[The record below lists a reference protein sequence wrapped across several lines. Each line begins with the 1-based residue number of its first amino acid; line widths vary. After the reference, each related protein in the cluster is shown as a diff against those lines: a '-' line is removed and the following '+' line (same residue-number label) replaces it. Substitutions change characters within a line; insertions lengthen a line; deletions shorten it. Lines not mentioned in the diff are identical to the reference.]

1 MDIRNGNILAYLCAT
16 ILLCSQNVIASE
28 DNYLNLLEAEAE
40 SSRLDS
46 GEKDNKRRS
55 KHHVAINVEN
65 KDWLGE
71 CGSIDGVLPSNIGQ
85 EKFSSY
91 LEQCSMTTFS
101 LYRRLDSDSQQSVYK
116 SYASTVSLKVSE
128 LRKKIFKRY

>member
-28 DNYLNLLEAEAE
+28 DNYLSLLEAEAE
-40 SSRLDS
+40 NSRLDS
-46 GEKDNKRRS
+46 GESDN

-71 CGSIDGVLPSNIGQ
+71 CGSIDDVLPSNIGQ
-85 EKFSSY
+85 EEFSSY

-116 SYASTVSLKVSE
+116 SYVSTASLKVSE
-128 LRKKIFKRY
+128 LRKKIFKHY